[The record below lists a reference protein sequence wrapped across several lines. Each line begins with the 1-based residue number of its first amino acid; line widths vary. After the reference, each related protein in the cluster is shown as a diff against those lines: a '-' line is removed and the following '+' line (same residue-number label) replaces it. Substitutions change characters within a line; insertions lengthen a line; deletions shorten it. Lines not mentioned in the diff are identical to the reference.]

1 MKTKRTSKQ
10 IWITLMS
17 MAVLLLCSV
26 IPALAS
32 AGENGAETIVV
43 GVPID
48 RCPLFYLNPDTKEI
62 TGIGVDLM
70 QYAAQEAGFEA
81 EFTAINEET
90 LKDALDSSDYDVIMP
105 FGSNITSTSGKES
118 IVSEN
123 LLQSP
128 FTLATEDGR
137 NTPSLNS
144 LHVGMLHSQAGVA
157 ETVSQLFPGIEISLY
172 DEMSAC
178 VKALRSGSVDALLH
192 NSYVWSY
199 VLQKPS

>member
-1 MKTKRTSKQ
+1 
-10 IWITLMS
+10 MS

-81 EFTAINEET
+81 EFTAIN
-90 LKDALDSSDYDVIMP
+90 AYRFPAPGRQSAIR
-105 FGSNITSTSGKES
+105 TS
-118 IVSEN
+118 
-123 LLQSP
+123 
-128 FTLATEDGR
+128 R
-137 NTPSLNS
+137 WNT
-144 LHVGMLHSQAGVA
+144 MTKAG
-157 ETVSQLFPGIEISLY
+157 
-172 DEMSAC
+172 
-178 VKALRSGSVDALLH
+178 
-192 NSYVWSY
+192 
-199 VLQKPS
+199 